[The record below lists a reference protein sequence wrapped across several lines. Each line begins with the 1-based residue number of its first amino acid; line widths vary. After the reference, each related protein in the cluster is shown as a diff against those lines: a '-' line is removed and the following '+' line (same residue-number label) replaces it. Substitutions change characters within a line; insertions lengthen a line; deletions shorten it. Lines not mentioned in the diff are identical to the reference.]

1 MVLIN
6 HYILKALPLQHV
18 CLIHSRTH
26 CVGMSKN
33 GMGVIADLK
42 GAASERDLRDG
53 VDWGAKWVVLAQ
65 HCLSRC
71 LLLS

>member
-1 MVLIN
+1 
-6 HYILKALPLQHV
+6 
-18 CLIHSRTH
+18 
-26 CVGMSKN
+26 MSKN